1 MRLVS
6 FEENGQPAIGLTD
19 GASVVPLAVIAPELP
34 QEMNQFI
41 AAGKSALTAASA
53 AFATA
58 PAAAAIPFSAMKLLP
73 VVPNPGKIICL
84 GLNYA
89 DHAKEGGHG
98 LPEYP
103 SLFLRTKSSLIAA
116 GDPIV
121 GPTYSDTL
129 DYEAEMLLI
138 IGKKGRNIKQAEA
151 LDYVFGYSAFND
163 GTVREYQR
171 MTSQW
176 TAGKNFDDSGPS
188 GPWIV
193 TADELPDGASGL
205 KIESRLNG
213 KVMQSSNTSNMIFT
227 VPRTIEILSEIWTLE
242 PGDLI
247 AMGTPE
253 GVGYAR
259 TPPAFM
265 QPGDTIEIEIEGI
278 GVLSNPII
286 SS

>member
-6 FEENGQPAIGLTD
+6 IEENGQPAIGITD
-19 GASVVPLAVIAPELP
+19 GTSVVPLAAIAPDLP

-41 AAGKSALTAASA
+41 AAGKTALDAAASA
-53 AFATA
+53 YANA
-58 PAAAAIPFSAMKLLP
+58 PASASKPLSDAKLLS
-73 VVPNPGKIICL
+73 VVPNPSKIICL

-121 GPTYSDTL
+121 RPDCSDTL
-129 DYEAEMLLI
+129 DYEAEMLLV
-138 IGKKGRNIKQAEA
+138 IGKKGRNIKQADA
-151 LDYVFGYSAFND
+151 LDYVFGYSVFND
-163 GTVREYQR
+163 GSVREYQR
-171 MTSQW
+171 KTGQW
-176 TAGKNFDDSGPS
+176 TAGKNFDDSGPA

-193 TADELPDGASGL
+193 TADELPDGAEGL

-213 KVMQSSNTSNMIFT
+213 KTMQSSNTSNMIFT
-227 VPRTIEILSEIWTLE
+227 VTRTIEILSEIWTLE
-242 PGDLI
+242 PGDI
-247 AMGTPE
+247 VAMGTPE

-259 TPPAFM
+259 TPPVFM
-265 QPGDTIEIEIEGI
+265 QPGDVVEIEIENIGI
-278 GVLSNPII
+278 LSNPIA
-286 SS
+286 

>member
-6 FEENGQPAIGLTD
+6 IEENGQPAIGITD
-19 GASVVPLAVIAPELP
+19 GTSVVPLAAIAPDLP

-41 AAGKSALTAASA
+41 AAGKAALDAAASA
-53 AFATA
+53 YANA
-58 PAAAAIPFSAMKLLP
+58 PASASKPLSDAKLLS
-73 VVPNPGKIICL
+73 VVPNPNKIICL

-121 GPTYSDTL
+121 RPDCSDTL
-129 DYEAEMLLI
+129 DYEAEMLLV
-138 IGKKGRNIKQAEA
+138 IGKKGRNIKQADA
-151 LDYVFGYSAFND
+151 LDYVFGYSVFND
-163 GTVREYQR
+163 GSVREYQR
-171 MTSQW
+171 KTGQW
-176 TAGKNFDDSGPS
+176 TAGKNFDDSGPA

-193 TADELPDGASGL
+193 TADELPDGAEGL

-213 KVMQSSNTSNMIFT
+213 KTMQSSNTSNMIFT
-227 VPRTIEILSEIWTLE
+227 VTRTIEILSEIWTLE
-242 PGDLI
+242 PGDI
-247 AMGTPE
+247 VAMGTPE

-259 TPPAFM
+259 TPPVFM
-265 QPGDTIEIEIEGI
+265 QPGDVVEIEIENIGI
-278 GVLSNPII
+278 LSNPIA
-286 SS
+286 

>member
-6 FEENGQPAIGLTD
+6 IEENGQTAIGITD
-19 GASVVPLAVIAPELP
+19 GTSVVPLAAIAPDLP

-41 AAGKSALTAASA
+41 AAGKTALDAAASA
-53 AFATA
+53 YANA
-58 PAAAAIPFSAMKLLP
+58 PASASKPLSDAKLLS
-73 VVPNPGKIICL
+73 VVPNPSKIICL

-121 GPTYSDTL
+121 RPDCSDTL
-129 DYEAEMLLI
+129 DYEAEMLLV
-138 IGKKGRNIKQAEA
+138 IGKKGRNIKQADA
-151 LDYVFGYSAFND
+151 LDYVFGYSVFND
-163 GTVREYQR
+163 GSVREYQR
-171 MTSQW
+171 KTGQW
-176 TAGKNFDDSGPS
+176 TAGKNFDDSGPA

-193 TADELPDGASGL
+193 TADELPDGAEGL

-213 KVMQSSNTSNMIFT
+213 KTMQSSNTSNMIFT
-227 VPRTIEILSEIWTLE
+227 VARTIEILSEIWTLE
-242 PGDLI
+242 PGDI
-247 AMGTPE
+247 VAMGTPE

-259 TPPAFM
+259 TPPVFM
-265 QPGDTIEIEIEGI
+265 QPGDVVEIEIENIGI
-278 GVLSNPII
+278 LSNPIA
-286 SS
+286 